1 MTELTNADFES
12 TAEADVAQTSADA
25 TQTSVDTDSADVNE
39 NSQSESG
46 KDEFLESLFGDE
58 LEYQDNNDYS
68 EMDEKS
74 SQDEDGF
81 DTEDETKD
89 ETEEDNN
96 NNDNEEKEP
105 VFKLNYMKEEREF
118 PLSEIKV
125 LAQKG
130 LDYDRIREGYDRYK
144 ASENDLK
151 FLQEHKDEVFAAMD
165 LMSTFGKPLDELK
178 DMIVQNNI
186 FQRKQEIMESE
197 LISDELAEH
206 IARLEIENGNYL
218 KNKEQADSE
227 HQAEIAR
234 QQQEQQEQQSI
245 LDDISNLLKIR
256 PELNSADVQLPQEV
270 IKKVQEENIPLSVA
284 YLDWE
289 NKQKEIELKQIKQSA
304 ISKKKNIGSLQGQK
318 TKETDEDVFLK
329 ALFAD

>member
-1 MTELTNADFES
+1 
-12 TAEADVAQTSADA
+12 
-25 TQTSVDTDSADVNE
+25 
-39 NSQSESG
+39 
-46 KDEFLESLFGDE
+46 
-58 LEYQDNNDYS
+58 
-68 EMDEKS
+68 
-74 SQDEDGF
+74 
-81 DTEDETKD
+81 
-89 ETEEDNN
+89 
-96 NNDNEEKEP
+96 
-105 VFKLNYMKEEREF
+105 
-118 PLSEIKV
+118 
-125 LAQKG
+125 
-130 LDYDRIREGYDRYK
+130 
-144 ASENDLK
+144 
-151 FLQEHKDEVFAAMD
+151 
-165 LMSTFGKPLDELK
+165 
-178 DMIVQNNI
+178 
-186 FQRKQEIMESE
+186 MESE

-234 QQQEQQEQQSI
+234 QQQEQQEQQHI

-318 TKETDEDVFLK
+318 TKETDEDVFIK

>member
-68 EMDEKS
+68 EMNEKS

-81 DTEDETKD
+81 DINDETKD
-89 ETEEDNN
+89 ETEENDN

-105 VFKLNYMKEEREF
+105 VFKLNYMKEEKEL

-165 LMSTFGKPLDELK
+165 LMSTFGKPLGELK

-234 QQQEQQEQQSI
+234 QQQEQQEQQHI